1 MRETMQGNRLQDCT
15 SPYLQQH
22 AENPVHWH
30 PWDEQALAMA
40 REQGK
45 PIMLSIGY
53 SACHWCHVMAHESF
67 EDEETAALMNELFI
81 NIKVDREERPD
92 LDKIY
97 QSAHQLLSQRPG
109 GWPLTVFL
117 TPDDQIPFFAGT
129 YFPKEPRYGMP
140 CFKDILTS
148 VAHAYQTQKKEIGEQ
163 NQSLLQALSSLN
175 PETDT
180 DEALD
185 SGPLENARQQL
196 ARSFDETHGGFGQA
210 PKFPHPTSLN
220 RMLRHWAATAT
231 QGAADPRSLYIVDHS
246 LTRMALGGFNDQL
259 GGGFCRYSVDD
270 QWMIPHFEKML
281 YDNGPLLTLYSD
293 IWLAT
298 GKPLFRETA
307 EKTAEWVMREM
318 QSPAGG
324 YYSTL
329 DADSEGAEGRFFI
342 WTPEEV
348 KQHLGDDE
356 YRHFAL
362 YYGLNQAAN
371 FEGAWHLH
379 NYASVAQLNETLGSS
394 GEQARK
400 LLQSA
405 REKLFAVRE
414 QRIHPGRDEKILT
427 SWNALMIKGMVR
439 AGRIFGNADYIASAE
454 RALAFIRQHLWQDN
468 RLLATHR
475 DGVSALPAYLDDYAY
490 LIDALL
496 ELLQARWDSAD
507 LDFATELAEILLEHF
522 QDREQGGFF
531 FTADDHEQL
540 IHRPKP
546 LGDDSTPAGNGV
558 AAHALA
564 RLGHLLGEPRFLY
577 AAEQTLKAGWAHIQQ
592 IPHAHCSL
600 LEALEEQLNPTET
613 IVIRGKAIETQDWQ
627 ERAISRFAPR
637 RMTLAIPDDAA
648 DLPGLL
654 DARQAAARPC
664 AYICSGTR
672 CEAPVDDFELFC
684 ERLAESEAAPAH
696 ADANTFSGSAGSF
709 KRHRE

>member
-1 MRETMQGNRLQDCT
+1 MQGNRLREST

-22 AENPVHWH
+22 ADNPVHWH
-30 PWDEQALAMA
+30 PWDEQALALA
-40 REQGK
+40 AKQNK
-45 PIMLSIGY
+45 PILLSIGY

-67 EDEETAALMNELFI
+67 EDEETAALMNDLYI

-117 TPDDQIPFFAGT
+117 TPGDQVPFFAGT
-129 YFPKEPRYGMP
+129 YFPKAPRYGMP
-140 CFKDILTS
+140 SFKEILTS
-148 VAHAYQTQKKEIGEQ
+148 IANAYQTQNEEISKQ
-163 NQSLLQALSSLN
+163 NQSLLQALSGLN
-175 PETDT
+175 PEAQ
-180 DEALD
+180 ALD
-185 SGPLENARQQL
+185 SLDSIPLENARQQL

-220 RMLRHWAATAT
+220 RMLRHWAATAA
-231 QGAADPRSLYIVDHS
+231 QGVSDPRSLYIVDYS

-293 IWLAT
+293 MWLAT
-298 GKPLFRETA
+298 GKTLFKESAEQTA
-307 EKTAEWVMREM
+307 DWVIREM

-329 DADSEGAEGRFFI
+329 DADSEGEEGRFYV
-342 WTPEEV
+342 WTPEQV
-348 KQHLGDDE
+348 KALLDEEE

-362 YYGLNQAAN
+362 CYGLDRAAN
-371 FEGAWHLH
+371 FEGKWHLH
-379 NYASVAQLNETLGSS
+379 NFSSVAKLNDTLGST
-394 GEQARK
+394 GGQARE

-405 REKLFAVRE
+405 REKLFIERE
-414 QRIHPGRDEKILT
+414 KRIHPGRDEKILT

-439 AGRIFGNADYIASAE
+439 AGRLLARPDYIASAE
-454 RALAFIRQHLWQDN
+454 QALNFIRGQLWKDG
-468 RLLATHR
+468 RLLATHL
-475 DGVSALPAYLDDYAY
+475 DGTSALNAYLDDYAF

-496 ELLQARWDSAD
+496 ELLSARWDSD
-507 LDFATELAEILLEHF
+507 DFDFAIRLTETLLDHF
-522 QDREQGGFF
+522 QDSEQGGFF

-546 LGDDSTPAGNGV
+546 LSDDSTPAGNGV
-558 AAHALA
+558 VALVLG
-564 RLGHLLGEPRFLY
+564 RLGHLCGEMRYLD
-577 AAEQTLKAGWAHIQQ
+577 AAERTLKASWAHLSQ
-592 IPHAHCSL
+592 IPNAHCSL

-613 IVIRGKAIETQDWQ
+613 IIIRGTADELTRWHQRAIEHY
-627 ERAISRFAPR
+627 APR
-637 RMTLAIPDDAA
+637 RLVLAIPDDAEG
-648 DLPGLL
+648 LTGLL
-654 DARQAAARPC
+654 AERKSLDGTC
-664 AYICSGTR
+664 AYICSGTQ
-672 CEAPVDDFELFC
+672 CEAPLEEFEQFS
-684 ERLAESEAAPAH
+684 ERLSETEAPAPQ
-696 ADANTFSGSAGSF
+696 AGDQSFSGSAGSF